1 MCIKH
6 DTKFTPNKV
15 TDWHYL
21 VSLSWSWADMI
32 MNYNNIQCAKN
43 PCPNESFTWLNVPLV
58 ATASG
63 ACPGGWYHF
72 ATSCYAF
79 IDAEPLGW
87 TEAMVCFVCLF
98 TVYRTTGM
106 DWRHGLFC
114 LFVYCLQNHWDGRR
128 PWFVWVFF
136 SVHHPVREH
145 FIHKVTSLLPVK
157 ASKIRVYAQRL
168 RFLSRGSLSC
178 YGASVYTVS
187 FDESPTSW
195 APLTISQG
203 YWGPIPT
210 RIHMHGI

>member
-6 DTKFTPNKV
+6 ETKFTPNKV

-32 MNYNNIQCAKN
+32 MNNNNVQCAKN
-43 PCPNESFTWLNVPLV
+43 PCPNDSFTWLNVPLV

-87 TEAMVCFVCLF
+87 TEAMVL
-98 TVYRTTGM
+98 G
-106 DWRHGLFC
+106 
-114 LFVYCLQNHWDGRR
+114 
-128 PWFVWVFF
+128 FF

-157 ASKIRVYAQRL
+157 ASKIRAYAQRL
-168 RFLSRGSLSC
+168 RFWSRGALSC

-187 FDESPTSW
+187 SDESPV
-195 APLTISQG
+195 
-203 YWGPIPT
+203 
-210 RIHMHGI
+210 